1 MVKGRNTTT
10 VTVRLPDDLVA
21 ELKRRADRLGIG
33 YTVIIRHYLQEKCG
47 LKLS

>member
-10 VTVRLPDDLVA
+10 VTVRLPDELVD
-21 ELKRRADRLGIG
+21 ELRKRADRQGLP
-33 YTVIIRHYLQEKCG
+33 YTVLIRHYLQEKCG